1 MTLGS
6 GPLGIVVTDIARADA
21 DTADALGRHGVATVH
36 EAMGRQGL
44 AAPGLAP
51 IQQGAR
57 VAGTAVTV
65 LSWPGDNLMIHA
77 AIEQCR
83 AGDVLVVAT
92 TSPSTDGAF
101 GDLFATALTA
111 RGVRGLIT
119 ATGVRDTQDLRAM
132 GFPVWA
138 NAVHAQGTVKATA
151 GSVNVPVVVNGMVV
165 HPGDVV
171 IADDDGVV
179 CVPRLRARAALA
191 AADARVAK
199 EDADRAAY
207 GSGSELSLDRKGL
220 RGLLAELGVTYR
232 TQEEFLAEEAG
243 HGR

>member
-1 MTLGS
+1 MTGV
-6 GPLGIVVTDIARADA
+6 VVTDIARADA
-21 DTADALGRHGVATVH
+21 ATVDALAAHGVATVH
-36 EAMGRQGL
+36 EAMGRVGL
-44 AAPGLAP
+44 AGPGIAP
-51 IQQGAR
+51 IQQGVR

-83 AGDVLVVAT
+83 EGDLLVVAT

-111 RGVRGLIT
+111 RGVRGLVT
-119 ATGVRDTQDLRAM
+119 ATGVRDTQDLREM
-132 GFPVWA
+132 GFPVWS
-138 NAVHAQGTVKATA
+138 NGVHAQGTVKATA
-151 GSVNVPVVVNGMVV
+151 GSVNVPVVVNGMLV

-179 CVPRLRARAALA
+179 CVPRERAAAALA

-199 EDADRAAY
+199 EEADRAAY
-207 GSGSELSLDRKGL
+207 GSGAELSLDRKGL
-220 RGLLAELGVTYR
+220 RALLADLGVSYV
-232 TQEEFLAEEAG
+232 TQAEHEARG
-243 HGR
+243 ER

>member
-6 GPLGIVVTDIARADA
+6 GPLGVVVTDIARADA
-21 DTADALGRHGVATVH
+21 AAVDALARHGVATVH
-36 EAMGRQGL
+36 EAMGRTGL
-44 AAPGLAP
+44 AGPGLTP

-57 VAGTAVTV
+57 VGGTAVTV
-65 LSWPGDNLMIHA
+65 LSWPGDNLMIHV

-83 AGDVLVVAT
+83 AGDLLVVAT

-101 GDLFATALTA
+101 GDLFATALKA
-111 RGVRGLIT
+111 RGVRGLVT
-119 ATGVRDTQDLRAM
+119 TTGVRDTQDLREL
-132 GFPVWA
+132 GFPVWSRG
-138 NAVHAQGTVKATA
+138 VHAQGTVKATA

-179 CVPRLRARAALA
+179 CVPRLRAADALA

-199 EDADRAAY
+199 EDADRAVY
-207 GSGSELSLDRKGL
+207 GSGAELSLDRKGL
-220 RGLLAELGVTYR
+220 RPLLAELGVTYR
-232 TQEEFLAEEAG
+232 TQAEFLASEAD
-243 HGR
+243 RAR

>member
-1 MTLGS
+1 MSGLGV
-6 GPLGIVVTDIARADA
+6 VVTDIARADA
-21 DTADALGRHGVATVH
+21 ATVDGLAVHGVATVH
-36 EAMGRQGL
+36 EAMGRVGL
-44 AAPGLAP
+44 AGPSIRP

-92 TSPSTDGAF
+92 TSPTTDGAF
-101 GDLFATALTA
+101 GDLFATALKA
-111 RGVRGLIT
+111 RGVRGLVT
-119 ATGVRDTQDLRAM
+119 ATGVRDTQDLRDL
-132 GFPVWA
+132 GFPAWS
-138 NAVHAQGTVKATA
+138 NGVHAQGTVKATA
-151 GSVNVPVVVNGMVV
+151 GSVNVPVVVDGMLV

-179 CVPRLRARAALA
+179 CVPRRAAEGALA

-199 EDADRAAY
+199 EEADRAAY
-207 GSGSELSLDRKGL
+207 GSGAELSLDRKGL
-220 RGLLAELGVTYR
+220 RALLSDLGVRYVS
-232 TQEEFLAEEAG
+232 QAE
-243 HGR
+243 HGG